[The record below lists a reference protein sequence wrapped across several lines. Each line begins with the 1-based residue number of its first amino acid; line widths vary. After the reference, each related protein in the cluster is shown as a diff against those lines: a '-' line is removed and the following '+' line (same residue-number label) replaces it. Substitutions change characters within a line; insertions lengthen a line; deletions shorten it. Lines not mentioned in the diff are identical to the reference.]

1 MRTTS
6 SLESMNAVLRRM
18 FPVHP
23 HLFKFME
30 RLQYH
35 EFGKQLNMKE
45 LSQMSMEETA
55 QLQMKVPR
63 YKQRDVKIKLCLD
76 KLLDDEEMFT
86 VGDFLT
92 SLSNKSVVPNTGK
105 FVLLFVLLINVNS
118 YYYNQGL
125 DF

>member
-18 FPVHP
+18 FPIHP

-30 RLQYH
+30 RLQFH

-45 LSQMSMEETA
+45 LSQTGMKDSAE
-55 QLQMKVPR
+55 LQIKVPR

-76 KLLDDEEMFT
+76 KLLDDEEMFS

-92 SLSNKSVVPNTGK
+92 SLSNKSVVPNIGK
-105 FVLLFVLLINVNS
+105 FVMWFKLLINVK
-118 YYYNQGL
+118 
-125 DF
+125 

>member
-6 SLESMNAVLRRM
+6 SLESMNSVLRRV

-35 EFGKQLNMKE
+35 EFGRQIDMME
-45 LSQMSMEETA
+45 LSNIEKRLE
-55 QLQMKVPR
+55 MKTPR
-63 YKQRDVKIKLCLD
+63 YRQRDTKIKLCLD
-76 KLLDDEEMFT
+76 KLNDEEEMFT

-92 SLSNKSVVPNTGK
+92 SLSNKSVLPNIGMTFFYG
-105 FVLLFVLLINVNS
+105 
-118 YYYNQGL
+118 
-125 DF
+125 